1 MIYLGGHEI
10 FMGAP
15 CSGFRSLITMFS
27 LALAYVYFIKIR
39 LRNKIILVVSVIPLA
54 LLGNLIRVTGLCLVT
69 YKFGEEAGHKFHD
82 TSGLVIFVVLILGL
96 LGIESLLEKRPK
108 Q

>member
-1 MIYLGGHEI
+1 MW
-10 FMGAP
+10 M
-15 CSGFRSLITMFS
+15 
-27 LALAYVYFIKIR
+27 
-39 LRNKIILVVSVIPLA
+39 
-54 LLGNLIRVTGLCLVT
+54 CLVT
-69 YKFGEEAGHKFHD
+69 YKFGETAGHKFHD